1 MQIAIF
7 GKVFKADQK
16 KDIQFLIQ
24 YLENRNIELVIHQ
37 RYYEKISKFVRFLS
51 TPKTFTTHTEMRKA
65 DFLFSL
71 GGDGTLLETITFV
84 QDTGIPILGINL
96 GRMGFLASVQT
107 QYMKSVLDQVFNRR
121 YKLDKRSLLRL
132 ETTNNIFGSLNYALN
147 DISIYRKK
155 PFSMLTVE
163 TYVNEQYLNT
173 YWGDGL
179 IIATPTGSTA
189 YSLSCGGPIILPGS
203 QNIVITPIA
212 PHNLTVR
219 PIVIPDD
226 SQIRIKIVGRIR
238 KFFVNIDSRSESVD
252 SSVELYVKT
261 EKFKVNLV
269 QPEGKDFLKT
279 IHEKLNWGADLRN

>member
-7 GKVFKADQK
+7 GKTYKAEHR
-16 KDIQFLIQ
+16 KDVQYLVQ
-24 YLENRNIELVIHQ
+24 YLENRNIELIIHQ
-37 RYYEKISKFVRFLS
+37 KYFERIRKFIRFKS
-51 TPKTFTTHTEMRKA
+51 APKTFTTHTEMRKA

-84 QDTGIPILGINL
+84 QDSGIPVLGINL

-107 QYMKSVLDQVFNRR
+107 QYIKETLDKVFNQH
-121 YKLDKRSLLRL
+121 YSLDKRSLLRL
-132 ETTNNIFGSLNYALN
+132 ETTQNIFGSLNYALN

-155 PFSMLTVE
+155 PFSMLTVDA
-163 TYVNEQYLNT
+163 YINEQFLNT

-226 SQIRIKIVGRIR
+226 SQIRIKIVGRIK
-238 KFFVNIDSRSESVD
+238 KFFVNLDSRSESVD
-252 SSVELYVKT
+252 SSIELYIKT
-261 EKFKVNLV
+261 EKFKINLV
-269 QPEGKDFLKT
+269 QPEGEDFFRT
-279 IHEKLNWGADLRN
+279 IHNKLNWGADLRN

>member
-7 GKVFKADQK
+7 GKVFKVEHR
-16 KDIQFLIQ
+16 KDVQ
-24 YLENRNIELVIHQ
+24 YLIEYLEGRNIELIIHQ
-37 RYYEKISKFVRFLS
+37 KYYDRLRKFIRFRNV
-51 TPKTFTTHTEMRKA
+51 PKTYTTHTEMRKA

-107 QYMKSVLDQVFNRR
+107 QHIKETLDKVFNQR
-121 YKLDKRSLLRL
+121 YSLDKRSLLRL
-132 ETTNNIFGSLNYALN
+132 ETTQNIFGSLNYALN

-155 PFSMLTVE
+155 PFSMLTVD
-163 TYVNEQYLNT
+163 TYVNEQFLNT

-219 PIVIPDD
+219 PIVIPED
-226 SQIRIKIVGRIR
+226 SQIRIKVSGRI
-238 KFFVNIDSRSESVD
+238 KKYFVNLDSRSESVD
-252 SSVELYVKT
+252 SSIELHIKT
-261 EKFKVNLV
+261 EKFKINLV
-269 QPEGKDFLKT
+269 QPEGDDFLRT
-279 IHEKLNWGADLRN
+279 IHNKLNWGADLRN